1 MKKYSIV
8 VHPAELL
15 DDIKKIKQDLK
26 SLIGWYSSVN
36 ALAHFTICE
45 FKADETQFENVKQE
59 VSQLIANWQ
68 KKVILLN
75 SFESFT
81 SGAFYIKP
89 DDDSSLYLKALFKAI
104 AVKVKEIIP
113 DAYICTT
120 PHLSIGRRLNE
131 EQLQVAKDTFTTYSN
146 SFLCDGVMIREFN
159 PVRKQYD
166 LKEYIPFRVDK
177 E

>member
-15 DDIKKIKQDLK
+15 DEIKKIKQDLK

-45 FKADETQFENVKQE
+45 FQSDEMQLEKVKQE
-59 VSQLIANWQ
+59 VFKLIVNWQ
-68 KKVILLN
+68 KKVIHLN
-75 SFESFT
+75 SFDSYT
-81 SGAFYIKP
+81 SGAFYIKQ
-89 DDDSSLYLKALFKAI
+89 DEDCSIYLQDLFN
-104 AVKVKEIIP
+104 AVGSKVKEIIP
-113 DAYICTT
+113 DVYICTT
-120 PHLSIGRRLNE
+120 PHLSIGRRLNQ

-166 LKEYIPFRVDK
+166 LKEFIRF
-177 E
+177 